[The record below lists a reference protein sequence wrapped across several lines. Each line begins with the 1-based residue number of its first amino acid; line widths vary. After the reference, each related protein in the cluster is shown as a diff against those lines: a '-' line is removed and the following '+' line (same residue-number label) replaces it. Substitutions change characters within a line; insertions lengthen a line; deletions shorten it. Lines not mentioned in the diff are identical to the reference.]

1 MLPSDQ
7 VSRLSARSA
16 LLGGRHPAW
25 VGLAGAG
32 CLRSDRCF
40 QCPWDMAFAAAQRE
54 RADALR
60 YQAAQNFLYFADRIA
75 DFAAKNGLPVKR
87 DAGVR
92 KISGLDELWIQPSI

>member
-1 MLPSDQ
+1 
-7 VSRLSARSA
+7 
-16 LLGGRHPAW
+16 
-25 VGLAGAG
+25 
-32 CLRSDRCF
+32 
-40 QCPWDMAFAAAQRE
+40 MAFAAAQRE

-92 KISGLDELWIQPSI
+92 KISGLYGSSLRFDTQWSKTR